1 MCIDFFFFFQAED
14 GIRDVAVTGVQTC
27 ALPISVPPRPEKPP
41 HVEEF
46 QISGEPAPA
55 AAENTPAAAPPIPLD
70 KPAAKTTAGK
80 SKEKPAQKA
89 PPKPAKPAEPELE
102 REQEYELVLE
112 QEQLVPA
119 YDQQP
124 PEPPAPAR
132 NKAAA

>member
-1 MCIDFFFFFQAED
+1 MLICILRFFFFSSRRRHTRSYGD
-14 GIRDVAVTGVQTC
+14 WSSDVC
-27 ALPISVPPRPEKPP
+27 SSDLPRPEKPP

-119 YDQQP
+119 YDQKP
-124 PEPPAPAR
+124 P
-132 NKAAA
+132 